1 MPSQLTFFNT
11 VNESGKELQDCID
24 KVKSQADRILDLMP
38 QGVELT
44 PPDVHKLYEAK
55 YGHVPITSIRR
66 AMTDLSNLGKL
77 EKCNSQRREAYGV
90 KNYKWK
96 KI

>member
-11 VNESGKELQDCID
+11 VNESGKELQDCIA
-24 KVKSQADRILDLMP
+24 KVKNQADRILDLMP

-44 PPDVHKLYEAK
+44 PHDVHRLYLGK
-55 YGHVPITSIRR
+55 YGSVPITSIRR
-66 AMTDLSNLGKL
+66 AMTDLSNIGKL

-90 KNYKWK
+90 NNYKWK